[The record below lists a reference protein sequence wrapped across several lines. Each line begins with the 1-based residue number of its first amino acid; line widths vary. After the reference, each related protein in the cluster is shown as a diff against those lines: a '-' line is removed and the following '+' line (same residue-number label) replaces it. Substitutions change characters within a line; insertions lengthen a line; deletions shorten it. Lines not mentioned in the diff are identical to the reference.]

1 MRGYRCYYVD
11 AKDHITG
18 VEQVAAEDDGAAI
31 QSARRFL
38 RAKQFVGV
46 GVELWEG
53 KRRVWYGQSSSQPG
67 ASGMALSRRSHAT
80 CSSERL
86 DMRPCC
92 DTSTVRAKRRSTL
105 RKGLPFAY
113 PFRRDRAETARAPR
127 LIGGLRATMMST
139 MSTL

>member
-31 QSARRFL
+31 QSARGLL

-53 KRRVWYGQSSSQPG
+53 KRRVWR
-67 ASGMALSRRSHAT
+67 SRDA
-80 CSSERL
+80 EEV
-86 DMRPCC
+86 
-92 DTSTVRAKRRSTL
+92 TVNPH
-105 RKGLPFAY
+105 G
-113 PFRRDRAETARAPR
+113 ETDPR
-127 LIGGLRATMMST
+127 HETMT
-139 MSTL
+139 D